1 MLEIQLAYYLDDEE
15 VLDFNET
22 GTSGDTFI
30 NILPS
35 SPDDA
40 IGIFSEGGPDP
51 SPKFIEDQR
60 DIQFMVRGTQDPRP
74 AFNTAQDIYDTLH
87 GKSQFT
93 TSDSTQVIGI
103 QGVQSGPIHIGRDDN
118 GRHRYSL
125 NFRVEFENA
134 DSDNRS
140 EK

>member
-1 MLEIQLAYYLDDEE
+1 MLEIQLAYYLDDQG
-15 VLDFNET
+15 VLTFDET

-40 IGIFSEGGPDP
+40 IGIFSEGGPNP
-51 SPKFIEDQR
+51 SPRFIEDER

-74 AFNTAQDIYDTLH
+74 AFNTADDIYDTLQ
-87 GKSQFT
+87 GKTKFT
-93 TSDSTQVIGI
+93 TSDSTEII
-103 QGVQSGPIHIGRDDN
+103 MIDSIQSGPVHIGRDDN

-125 NFRVEFENA
+125 NFRVEYENPT
-134 DSDNRS
+134 DNRS